1 MDYML
6 VARSKSADGFSDEPG
21 TVYFLGVPSDEDTPK
36 FRHKMSPRAWCDA
49 VSEHAS
55 SGTRNTQTTG
65 DIVFY
70 VHGYNN
76 SQGTVLERQRKLQR
90 GLERNGFDGVV
101 VSFDWPSADYVL
113 NYLED
118 RHDAK
123 KSALMLVKHGIHAFA
138 KMQEPACKIDM
149 HVMAHSMGAYVVRE
163 AFDDADDTA
172 DIAKKSWSISQV
184 MLVGADVSVAS
195 LSAGNPKS
203 SSLYRH
209 CARLTNYHNP
219 FDNALSVSAVKRIGV
234 APRAGRRGLEA
245 PLHDKAADVHCGE
258 YYENR
263 FRDESFN
270 HGHTWYFD
278 DTHFLQ
284 EVYLTIC
291 GEIDRVSIPTRT
303 KTRDGELALRV

>member
-6 VARSKSADGFSDEPG
+6 VARSKSGDGFSNEPG
-21 TVYFLGVPSDEDTPK
+21 AVYFLGVPSAEDSPK
-36 FRHKMSPRAWCDA
+36 FRHKMPPRAWRNA
-49 VSEHAS
+49 ILEEAS
-55 SGTRNTQTTG
+55 SGTQNTQTTG

-76 SQGTVLERQRKLQR
+76 SQETVLKRQRKLQR

-101 VSFDWPSADYVL
+101 VSFDWPSANNVL

-138 KMQEPACKIDM
+138 KIQDPKCKIDM
-149 HVMAHSMGAYVVRE
+149 HVIAHSMGAYVVRE

-172 DIAKKSWSISQV
+172 DIAQKSWSVSQV
-184 MLVGADVSVAS
+184 MLVGGDVSVSS
-195 LSAGNPKS
+195 LAADNPKS

-234 APRAGRRGLEA
+234 APRAGRRGLE
-245 PLHDKAADVHCGE
+245 PPYHDKVANIHCGD

-263 FRDESFN
+263 YTDESFN
-270 HGHTWYFD
+270 HGHVWYFD
-278 DTHFLQ
+278 DPHFLQ
-284 EVYLTIC
+284 DVYLTIC
-291 GEIDRVSIPTRT
+291 GEIDRASIPTRR
-303 KTRDGELALRV
+303 KMPDGGLALRT

>member
-6 VARSKSADGFSDEPG
+6 VARSKSVDGFSDEPG
-21 TVYFLGVPSDEDTPK
+21 AVYFLGVPSDEDTPK
-36 FRHKMSPRAWCDA
+36 FRHKMSPRAWRDA
-49 VSEHAS
+49 VLEQAS

-76 SQGTVLERQRKLQR
+76 SQETVLERQRKLQR

-118 RHDAK
+118 RHDAN

-149 HVMAHSMGAYVVRE
+149 HVLAHSMEAYVVRE

-172 DIAKKSWSISQV
+172 NIAQKSWSVSQV

-195 LSAGNPKS
+195 LSAGNTKS

-245 PLHDKAADVHCGE
+245 PLHDKVADVHCGQ

-263 FRDESFN
+263 FRD
-270 HGHTWYFD
+270 
-278 DTHFLQ
+278 
-284 EVYLTIC
+284 
-291 GEIDRVSIPTRT
+291 
-303 KTRDGELALRV
+303 